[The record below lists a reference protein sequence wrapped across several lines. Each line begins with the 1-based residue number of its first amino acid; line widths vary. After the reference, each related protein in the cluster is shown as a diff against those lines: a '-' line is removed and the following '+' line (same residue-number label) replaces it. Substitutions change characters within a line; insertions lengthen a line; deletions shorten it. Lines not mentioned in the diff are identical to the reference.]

1 MMFLMLLMLLLL
13 ADSTQL
19 AGNTNAALD
28 YYLRKNFYK
37 TASLM
42 GHSCLA
48 AAVLGVCVC
57 VRECVCVCVYMRI

>member
-1 MMFLMLLMLLLL
+1 MYIL
-13 ADSTQL
+13 SCCCTV
-19 AGNTNAALD
+19 GNTNAAMD

-48 AAVLGVCVC
+48 AAVLGAFMLTLQYEEEEWVL
-57 VRECVCVCVYMRI
+57 RHMWYLIIFIS